1 MKLDRRGFLQ
11 WTVVGAGLL
20 VPVACGAGRQSDA
33 GAGAAG
39 SSPPPPPDPMPY
51 GPPPAKPIEPAAPL
65 PPTEACVPTEDN
77 IQGPFFTRGAPNRAH
92 LAEAGMQGQ
101 PLRFGGRVL
110 DRDCRPIPG
119 ARMEVWQ
126 ADHAGAYDLKGFHLR
141 GHLLLADDGAYT
153 VHTIIPGR
161 YLNGD
166 QYRPAHIHVK
176 LAAPGYQ
183 PLTTQLYF
191 AGDPYNDVDP
201 WIKKSLIMQTRV
213 TADRKLQ
220 TAQFDFVLPPA

>member
-33 GAGAAG
+33 GV
-39 SSPPPPPDPMPY
+39 PPKPVDE
-51 GPPPAKPIEPAAPL
+51 PPAEPAAPL
-65 PPTEACVPTEDN
+65 PATEACVPTEKN
-77 IQGPFFTRGAPNRAH
+77 IEGPFFTPGAPNRAV
-92 LAEAGMQGQ
+92 LAEAGMKGT
-101 PLRFGGRVL
+101 PLQVAGRVL
-110 DRDCRPIPG
+110 DRDCKPIAG

-126 ADHAGAYDLKGFHLR
+126 ADHAGAYDLKGFRLR
-141 GHLLLADDGAYT
+141 GHLELAEDAAYD
-153 VHTIIPGR
+153 VRTIIPGR

-176 LAAPGYQ
+176 VAAPGYR

-191 AGDPYNDVDP
+191 EGDPYNGVDP
-201 WIKKSLIMQTRV
+201 WIRQTLIMKLARG
-213 TADRKLQ
+213 ADGLVA
-220 TAQFDFVLPPA
+220 AQFDFVLPPA